1 MMLLILTLKEGNEL
15 IKKLSLFFIAFL
27 LAFTPFNPTAL
38 ANTDE
43 NHFEPNIELETFQ
56 NSEGNQYPIIL
67 VHGLG
72 GFGRDELGGIIKM
85 WGGIHDIEKRLRDK
99 GYTVYTAAVGPV
111 SSNRDRAIEL
121 YYQIKGGT
129 VDYGEAHAKKYGHDR
144 YGRTYP
150 GFYPEWGEINPKTGK
165 PNKVHLIGHSMGG
178 QTIRTLAQLLYEGDP
193 EEQKNGGDDISPLF
207 AEQQQP
213 WLHSVL
219 SISSPHDG
227 STATYLVNDVI
238 PIVQEIVIGAA
249 IFAGNIDQNLYDFKL
264 DHWGIKKRSGESFY
278 QYIQRVRNSPGWKTK
293 DTANWDLKP
302 EGAYELNQWVKAQP
316 DVYYFSV
323 SNSQTRRSLLTGH
336 HVPDTFM
343 NPFLRPF
350 SRYIG
355 SKTFRKNGF
364 VLDKT
369 YWENDGL
376 VSVKAMKGPNIGSND
391 RIVEYNGIPQKGVW
405 NHLGTMKQYD
415 HLDIIGWGV
424 RDMTNWYEDIASLL
438 YSLPD

>member
-1 MMLLILTLKEGNEL
+1 MLLKKGWL
-15 IKKLSLFFIAFL
+15 IFISFL
-27 LAFTPFNPTAL
+27 LAFTLLIPTA
-38 ANTDE
+38 ASASE
-43 NHFEPNIELETFQ
+43 KHYKPNIALEPIE
-56 NSEGNQYPIIL
+56 NSEGNEHPIIL

-85 WGGIHDIEKRLRDK
+85 WGGIHDIEKKLREK
-99 GYTVYTAAVGPV
+99 GYKVYTAAVGPV

-193 EEQKNGGDDISPLF
+193 EEQKNGGNDISPLLSG
-207 AEQQQP
+207 EKQP

-238 PIVQEIVIGAA
+238 PIIQELVIGAA

-264 DHWGIKKRSGESFY
+264 DHWGIKKRPGESFHSY
-278 QYIQRVRNSPGWKTK
+278 VQRVRNSPGWKTK

-302 EGAYELNQWVKAQP
+302 EGAYELNRWVKAQP

-323 SNSQTRRSLLTGH
+323 SNTQSRRSLLTGYY
-336 HVPDTFM
+336 VPDLFM
-343 NPFLRPF
+343 NPFLHPTAY
-350 SRYIG
+350 YIG
-355 SKTFRKNGF
+355 SKTFRKSNF

-369 YWENDGL
+369 WWENDGL

-391 RIVEYNGIPQKGVW
+391 VIVEYNGTPRKGVW
-405 NHLGTMKQYD
+405 NHLGTMRQFD

-424 RDMTNWYEDIASLL
+424 RDVTSWYEDVARFL
-438 YSLPD
+438 YSLSDDQ